1 MSSKVF
7 TIKIA
12 GPAGAGIKSGGQI
25 LSKTLINLGFHIFDY
40 TEYPS
45 LVRGGHNTYQVSF
58 SIDKVYSIHRNVDL
72 FVSIKPDHWQ
82 VHQAEFSPNT
92 FVLSSPDFPIDKLTE
107 VIGNPMV
114 SNIICLGAVAYIF
127 NLDKDSLKDIVK
139 SQYGKYADI
148 NIKAIDVG
156 YDYAKDN
163 YSDKQIEIQKPTQ
176 KIKLSNNFNDGN
188 ESTAWGFVK
197 AGGDFYAAYPMTP
210 STGILHFLAAKQTEF
225 NIKVIHPE
233 DEISAINMVA
243 GAAFAGARAAT
254 GSSGG
259 GFALMTEAVSLLGA
273 SDVGAV
279 IYLVSRPG
287 PATGLPTWTAQGD
300 LLYAIHAGHGEFPKI
315 VLSPASQQESFELS
329 RLAVNLAV
337 KHQVPVIFV
346 SDKMIAESASD
357 TTDFAIEKEIIE
369 KSPRILPGTV
379 AKEFLANSYEHDD
392 NFGYSTEDSNLT
404 KKMVD
409 ARLAKI
415 NQLLPDL
422 PEPVIYNQESENLII
437 TWGSVTGAVLEA
449 KLANHAIMQFKT
461 LWPINP
467 NIKKIIDKY
476 KNITV
481 IENNA
486 TSQLATVL
494 KSQFDFN
501 PDKTIVKYDGR
512 PFYPEEINEYFK

>member
-1 MSSKVF
+1 MSHKVY

-12 GPAGAGIKSGGQI
+12 GPAGTGIKSGGQI
-25 LSKTLINLGFHIFDY
+25 LSKTLISLGFHIFDY

-45 LVRGGHNTYQVSF
+45 LVRGGYNAYFVSF
-58 SIDKVYSIHRNVDL
+58 SIDKVYSIHQKVDL
-72 FVSIKPDHWQ
+72 DISINDYTALAK
-82 VHQAEFSPNT
+82 E
-92 FVLSSPDFPIDKLTE
+92 L
-107 VIGNPMV
+107 GNPLTANV
-114 SNIICLGAVAYIF
+114 IALGSIAYFFDLDTECLK
-127 NLDKDSLKDIVK
+127 NIVK
-139 SQYGKYADI
+139 AQYGKYAEI
-148 NIKAIDVG
+148 NIKAIDFG
-156 YDYAKDN
+156 YDYAKEN
-163 YSDKQIEIQKPTQ
+163 YSAKQIKAEKPS
-176 KIKLSNNFNDGN
+176 KKVKLSNNFNDGN

-210 STGILHFLAAKQTEF
+210 ATGILHFLAAKQAEF
-225 NIKVIHPE
+225 KIKVIHPE

-243 GAAFAGARAAT
+243 GAAFAGARSAT

-259 GFALMTEAVSLLGA
+259 GFALMTEAISLLGA

-300 LLYAIHAGHGEFPKI
+300 LLYAIHAGHGEFSKV
-315 VLSPASQQESFELS
+315 VLSPGSQQESFELS

-337 KHQVPVIFV
+337 KYQVPVIFV
-346 SDKMIAESASD
+346 SDKMIGESAAD
-357 TTDFAIEKEIIE
+357 TTDFATEKEIIE

-379 AKEFLANSYEHDD
+379 GKEFLANSYEHDD
-392 NFGYSTEDSNLT
+392 ENGYSTESSALT

-415 NQLLPDL
+415 KKLLPDL
-422 PEPVIYNQESENLII
+422 PEPMIYNSKSKNLII

-449 KLANHAIMQFKT
+449 KLADYAIMQFKT
-461 LWPINP
+461 LWPIDP
-467 NIKKIIDKY
+467 KIKNIINTY

-481 IENNA
+481 VENNA
-486 TSQLATVL
+486 TSQLTTVL

-501 PDKTIVKYDGR
+501 PDKIIVKYDGR

>member
-1 MSSKVF
+1 MSSNVY

-25 LSKTLINLGFHIFDY
+25 LSKTLISLGFHIFDY

-45 LVRGGHNTYQVSF
+45 LVRGGYNAYFVSF
-58 SIDKVYSIHRNVDL
+58 SIDKVLSIHQKVDL
-72 FVSIKPDHWQ
+72 DIAINDYTDLAK
-82 VHQAEFSPNT
+82 E
-92 FVLSSPDFPIDKLTE
+92 L
-107 VIGNPMV
+107 GNPLTANV
-114 SNIICLGAVAYIF
+114 IALGSIAYIF
-127 NLDKDSLKDIVK
+127 DLELDALKEIV
-139 SQYGKYADI
+139 SAQYGKYAEI
-148 NIKAIDVG
+148 NVKAIDLG
-156 YDYAKDN
+156 YEYAKKN
-163 YSDKQIEIQKPTQ
+163 FSDKQIKIQKPSNRV
-176 KIKLSNNFNDGN
+176 KLSNNFNDGN
-188 ESTAWGFVK
+188 ESTAWGFIK

-210 STGILHFLAAKQTEF
+210 STGILHFLAAKQADF

-300 LLYAIHAGHGEFPKI
+300 LLYAIHAGHGEFPKV
-315 VLSPASQQESFELS
+315 VLSPSSQQESFELS
-329 RLAVNLAV
+329 RLAVNIAI

-346 SDKMIAESASD
+346 SDKMIGESASD
-357 TTDFAIEKEIIE
+357 TTDFATEKEIIE
-369 KSPRILPGTV
+369 ASPRILPGTV
-379 AKEFLANSYEHDD
+379 GKEFLANSYEHDD
-392 NFGYSTEDSNLT
+392 KNGYSTENAALT

-415 NQLLPDL
+415 KKLLPDL
-422 PEPVIYNQESENLII
+422 PEPTIYNSQSKNLII

-449 KLANHAIMQFKT
+449 KLPDHAIMQFKT

-467 NIKKIIDKY
+467 KIKNIIDTY

-486 TSQLATVL
+486 TSQLTTVL

-501 PDKTIVKYDGR
+501 PDKIIVKYDGR